1 MSSTYERLWQSYI
14 EDVRKACC
22 TKDFL
27 AAENTITSAF
37 NDAEEIGEIDTAL
50 VWCTHYFAAILQMHG
65 ERDRAEMLYKR
76 LLELREK
83 TYGPCHKDVAE
94 SLDSI
99 IALNQ
104 FRLNQ
109 FDAEKIVEKSECSAE
124 EKAQLDKA
132 VQLQNIAEFYCDH
145 DNYFAAEQA
154 ARQALQIKEAI
165 LGPDHSEII
174 PDLYNLGLI
183 YFQMEKHSEAFSLF
197 VRTLAIEEASLTSTD
212 HPHVLETV
220 RTIATLAN
228 EKNIFSAVEEL
239 NFQTIANLY
248 PVLKQSA

>member
-1 MSSTYERLWQSYI
+1 MSSTYEKLWQSYI
-14 EDVRKACC
+14 EDVRKACR

-27 AAENTITSAF
+27 TAEKTILSAF

-50 VWCTHYFAAILQMHG
+50 VWCTHYLAAVLQMHG
-65 ERDRAEMLYKR
+65 ERDRAEKLYKG

-83 TYGPCHKDVAE
+83 TFGPCHKDVAE

-109 FDAEKIVEKSECSAE
+109 YDVEKIVEKNQCTAE
-124 EKAQLDKA
+124 EKAELDKTI
-132 VQLQNIAEFYCDH
+132 QLQNIAEFYCDH
-145 DNYFAAEQA
+145 DNYLAAEQA
-154 ARQALQIKEAI
+154 ARQALQIKETI
-165 LGPDHSEII
+165 LGPDHPEII

-183 YFQMEKHSEAFSLF
+183 YFQMDKHSEAFSLF
-197 VRTLAIEEASLTSTD
+197 VRTLAIEEASLTSN
-212 HPHVLETV
+212 HPQINETV

-228 EKNIFSAVEEL
+228 EKNVFASVEEL
-239 NFQTIANLY
+239 NFETIANLY